1 MKDFLRQNG
10 ILLLVIALLL
20 SILIG
25 IFTFT
30 LSGEADPLSNIVNT
44 VASPIRG
51 GIAAAADWVEGAYAY
66 VFRRG
71 ELEDELD
78 ALRRQVGELQEKVRQ
93 GEEASREN
101 EQLRDLLGL
110 QARRR
115 DFVFEAAKVTARST
129 STSNWESIL
138 TLSKGTSSGIEAGDC
153 VVTQTGVLVGV
164 VAEAG
169 LNWSTVSTVINTET
183 EIGGIVT
190 RTYSAGVLEGDF
202 SLMNEGK
209 LKLNYLPEEAQLVS
223 GDEVLTSGRGE
234 VFPSGLEVGRV
245 EGVFTDPSGQ
255 TRYAVVVPSVALD
268 SLIEVFVKKDFE
280 IIE

>member
-10 ILLLVIALLL
+10 MLLLVIALLA

-25 IFTFT
+25 IAGFV

-44 VASPIRG
+44 VISPVRG
-51 GIAAAADWVEGAYAY
+51 GVAAAADWVEGAYNY
-66 VFRRG
+66 VLRRG
-71 ELEDELD
+71 EMEAELD
-78 ALRRQVGELQEKVRQ
+78 ALRIQVGELQEKVRQ

-129 STSNWESIL
+129 SNWESTL
-138 TLSKGTSSGIEAGDC
+138 TLSKGSTAGVEAGDC

-164 VAEAG
+164 VAETG

-209 LKLNYLPEEAQLVS
+209 LKLNYLPEGAQLVT

-255 TRYAVVVPSVALD
+255 TRYAVVAPSVALD
-268 SLIEVFVKKDFE
+268 SLIEVFVIKDFE
-280 IIE
+280 ITE